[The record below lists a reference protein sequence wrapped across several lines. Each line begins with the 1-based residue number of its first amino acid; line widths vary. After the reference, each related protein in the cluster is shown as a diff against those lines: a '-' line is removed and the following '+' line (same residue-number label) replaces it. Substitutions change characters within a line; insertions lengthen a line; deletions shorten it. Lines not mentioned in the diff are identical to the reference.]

1 MNLQEQKYKLQQAFN
16 ILQSALKS
24 FKWQNDQ
31 KINEKKK
38 TTRKKICK
46 HVEGQSHNKA

>member
-16 ILQSALKS
+16 ILRSALKS

-31 KINEKKK
+31 KLNENKNR
-38 TTRKKICK
+38 TKKICK